1 MSFTSNLPQ
10 TGAIAYA
17 ASKGAIEWLTVSAAT
32 ELGRDGITVNAVN
45 PGPNQ
50 SGWMTAEIEKEAA
63 ARTPPGRVGKPED
76 AAGLVAFLLS
86 NEGGWVNGQVISS
99 DGGHSVNA

>member
-1 MSFTSNLPQ
+1 M
-10 TGAIAYA
+10 
-17 ASKGAIEWLTVSAAT
+17 SAAT
-32 ELGRDGITVNAVN
+32 GLGRDELTVNAVN

-50 SGWMTAEIEKEAA
+50 SGWMTAEIEQEAA
-63 ARTPPGRVGKPED
+63 ARTALGRVGRPED
-76 AAGLVAFLLS
+76 AAALVAFLLS